1 MEGLAPLLTRAGLQ
15 ACLRAGAAA
24 PRAGGPLLVSGP
36 GRRCP
41 VAPRLRAGRARRP
54 PGEGLT
60 RGNPKP
66 CPALP
71 AQAQHP
77 VLLATLVLGLLL
89 RHHGAQAYRG
99 RGQAPGRQAPNPY
112 TVLGLDQGERS
123 EARIKFAYRNLVKQ
137 YHPDKAKDK
146 SEKTVQRFHE
156 VQEAYETLTDPKK
169 LHQWHASQRG
179 GGGRRGYTVHHHHA
193 GNPEATYNRHTDRA
207 NFHWNAGAT
216 IHSQYATDLNAPL
229 FMKTV
234 FSNQAWVVQI
244 FDDASA
250 RCREEAGL
258 FEQAAMRNAEVAK
271 FGRVRFSWFHHLA
284 RKMVAHVGL
293 ARTLRLEHL
302 PLVLVYSPACRSFN
316 CGRLVR
322 GRMTKAKIED
332 LLARTLR
339 LPELPE
345 LTRETLY
352 AFVEAAPRE
361 KTVVV
366 ALLGDKG
373 VSSAVWR
380 HFALQ
385 HKHLVLAT
393 MRYKAQDT
401 KFWRRE
407 AQRMESVLRGR
418 GRLPTVGD
426 LLVFSDRRPLIQQII
441 RKDGMEKSALEGI
454 KGPLVPPLS
463 PRTRK
468 HFKDCEEPAAC
479 LFATGAHVGGL
490 LDLFYDL
497 KWGTK
502 FPEASASWPRRVKKL
517 FDSNTLVAGWI
528 DHKRQRAFLEQL
540 NVTVPRAN
548 ETALIYFQ
556 RKVYRKAGRKV
567 KNADPYIGEDI
578 ILHEFRDPQQH
589 ADASS
594 LGMEDLV
601 MWVDRVADY
610 GTFRPSHRPMNAL
623 RPPPEPLADWG
634 GWARFC
640 GMYYDVFGMLLGP
653 LVAEHYPVSTEFAY
667 GGRGGVGLAATDM
680 CGLCRS

>member
-1 MEGLAPLLTRAGLQ
+1 M
-15 ACLRAGAAA
+15 
-24 PRAGGPLLVSGP
+24 
-36 GRRCP
+36 
-41 VAPRLRAGRARRP
+41 
-54 PGEGLT
+54 
-60 RGNPKP
+60 
-66 CPALP
+66 
-71 AQAQHP
+71 
-77 VLLATLVLGLLL
+77 LLATLVLGLLL

-112 TVLGLDQGERS
+112 TVLGLDQGESS

-146 SEKTVQRFHE
+146 SEKAVQRFHE
-156 VQEAYETLTDPKK
+156 VQEAYETLTDPQK
-169 LHQWHASQRG
+169 LQKWRASQHAGR
-179 GGGRRGYTVHHHHA
+179 GRRGYTVHYA
-193 GNPEATYNRHTDRA
+193 GNAEAAYNRHRDGA

-216 IHSQYATDLNAPL
+216 IHSQHATDLNGPL

-244 FDDASA
+244 YDDASA

-258 FEQAAMRNAEVAK
+258 FEQAARVNAEVAK

-302 PLVLVYSPACRSFN
+302 PLVLVYSPACGSFN

-332 LLARTLR
+332 LLAQTLR
-339 LPELPE
+339 LPKLPE

-352 AFVEAAPRE
+352 AFVGAAPRE

-366 ALLGDKG
+366 ALIGGDKG
-373 VSSAVWR
+373 VSSALWR

-393 MRYKAQDT
+393 MRVKAQDEA
-401 KFWRRE
+401 FWRQE
-407 AQRMESVLRGR
+407 ARRVESVLRG
-418 GRLPTVGD
+418 GRLIPTVGD

-441 RKDGMEKSALEGI
+441 RKAGMEKSVLQGI

-468 HFKDCEEPAAC
+468 RFKDCEEPAAC

-497 KWGTK
+497 KSQRTK

-528 DHKRQRAFLEQL
+528 DHKRQRAFLEGL

-556 RKVYRKAGRKV
+556 RKVYRKGGRRV
-567 KNADPYIGEDI
+567 KNVDPYIGEDI
-578 ILHEFRDPQQH
+578 IVQEFRDPQH

-594 LGMEDLV
+594 LGMEDLI

-610 GTFRPSHRPMNAL
+610 GTYRPSHRPMEAL

-640 GMYYDVFGMLLGP
+640 GMYYDVFGMSLGP
-653 LVAEHYPVSTEFAY
+653 LVAEHYPVSTEVAC
-667 GGRGGVGLAATDM
+667 GGGAGLAAD
-680 CGLCRS
+680 